1 MKNENTM
8 TWWDKPPA
16 AWLAVLAAVVASRR
30 VRDRWLFEDWSGFT
44 VSVFDKE
51 MKEADKGHGSQL
63 SSASGRGG
71 WRVIAGGRGYV
82 LESERRE
89 WWFVCLNYSELQGF
103 CVLNQNS
110 WLIFCFSLKMKL
122 LVAQRLDYQLITD
135 YKKNW
140 NKNFKKT
147 FILHSSTFVIQWWC
161 HFYYI
166 FIFHLIYMKRPL
178 GLGPVGVCEGSNL
191 SPHKSMVIVNIYK
204 LFFFMKCEWRR
215 NFICEVICLMG
226 T

>member
-1 MKNENTM
+1 MIKIRQLKKLLIKTTKLEKWKMKIPWHDEINRRRRGWQSLRQSSLVGESGIGGCLKTEGSSPFRSS
-8 TWWDKPPA
+8 TKRWKRLTRGTAASCRRPPDVA
-16 AWLAVLAAVVASRR
+16 GGVLSP
-30 VRDRWLFEDWSGFT
+30 
-44 VSVFDKE
+44 
-51 MKEADKGHGSQL
+51 ADG
-63 SSASGRGG
+63 
-71 WRVIAGGRGYV
+71 VIAGGRGYV

-166 FIFHLIYMKRPL
+166 FIFHLIYMKRSL
-178 GLGPVGVCEGSNL
+178 GLGPVDGL
-191 SPHKSMVIVNIYK
+191 TQIKFP
-204 LFFFMKCEWRR
+204 
-215 NFICEVICLMG
+215 
-226 T
+226 